1 MLFVE
6 RDAAG
11 AIVALRKGEDGS
23 GKEPVSL
30 LDEEVSS
37 FLRTSEDSELLSH
50 LLMSSDAAMVRVL
63 DDLID
68 LLIAKKVILF
78 TELPL
83 AAREKILGRKQLRA
97 RMAGD
102 HLLVEDIL

>member
-37 FLRTSEDSELLSH
+37 FLGTIEDSEVLSH

-78 TELPL
+78 TELPPV
-83 AAREKILGRKQLRA
+83 AQEKILVRKQLRV

>member
-30 LDEEVSS
+30 LDEEVLF
-37 FLRTSEDSELLSH
+37 FLKTIEDMEPLTH
-50 LLMSSDAAMVRVL
+50 LLMSSDTAMVRVL

>member
-1 MLFVE
+1 MLFIE

-11 AIVALRKGEDGS
+11 AIIALRKGEDGS
-23 GKEPVSL
+23 GREPVSL
-30 LDEEVSS
+30 LDAEVLSY
-37 FLRTSEDSELLSH
+37 LKTIEDVEPLSH
-50 LLMSSDAAMVRVL
+50 LLMTSDAAMVRVL

-83 AAREKILGRKQLRA
+83 AAREKILGRRQLRA
-97 RMAGD
+97 RIAGD
-102 HLLVEDIL
+102 HLMVEDIL